1 MAAAQLSLPLDFAPE
16 PVRDHGLR
24 AAHLRPLVS
33 PGKRAG
39 RPFVSFRVPPERAWQ
54 YPELEYGNAGSSFA
68 ALVLDCD
75 RPKAWRVGVC
85 DLPPYSWLVRRPAND
100 HAHIVWCL
108 AEPVHRY
115 PAARIDPLRYL
126 AGIAEYYAH
135 AVGADPA
142 YSGVLAHNPAP
153 LFKSPY
159 RTTWGREAAYSLDQ
173 LASIIPFNWEPPRV
187 RQTGVG
193 RNCDLFEAGMTWA
206 GRRANAGL
214 LVLPALLA
222 VNQNFAHPLPLS
234 EVQATA
240 RSIEKYS
247 KRWSARG
254 WHCPR
259 WISRQAARGRRSG
272 EARHLGSNESLK
284 PWAAEGVS
292 RATWYRRR
300 ATERATRTNTDRTP
314 GSSVGDQTDQK
325 KSMKSE
331 VKNVFGK
338 ISAKIP
344 TERTH
349 P

>member
-1 MAAAQLSLPLDFAPE
+1 M
-16 PVRDHGLR
+16 
-24 AAHLRPLVS
+24 
-33 PGKRAG
+33 
-39 RPFVSFRVPPERAWQ
+39 
-54 YPELEYGNAGSSFA
+54 
-68 ALVLDCD
+68 
-75 RPKAWRVGVC
+75 
-85 DLPPYSWLVRRPAND
+85 
-100 HAHIVWCL
+100 
-108 AEPVHRY
+108 
-115 PAARIDPLRYL
+115 
-126 AGIAEYYAH
+126 
-135 AVGADPA
+135 
-142 YSGVLAHNPAP
+142 
-153 LFKSPY
+153 
-159 RTTWGREAAYSLDQ
+159 DQ
-173 LASIIPFNWEPPRV
+173 LATVIPFNWTPPSV

-193 RNCDLFEAGMTWA
+193 RNVDLFEAGMRWA
-206 GRRANAGL
+206 GRQANASL
-214 LVLPALLA
+214 PVLPALHVA
-222 VNQNFAHPLPLS
+222 NQDFAHPLPLS

-240 RSIEKYS
+240 RSIEKYR
-247 KRWSARG
+247 KRWAARS

-314 GSSVGDQTDQK
+314 ESSVADQTDQK

>member
-1 MAAAQLSLPLDFAPE
+1 MAAQLEFPLSFAPE
-16 PVRDHGLR
+16 PLRAHGLR
-24 AAHLRPLVS
+24 AAHPRPLVS
-33 PGKRAG
+33 FGKRPGQPYA
-39 RPFVSFRVPPERAWQ
+39 SFRTSPEWAWRF
-54 YPELEYGNAGSSFA
+54 PEVEYGNAGSSFA

-75 RPKAWRVGVC
+75 DPRKMGLGLP
-85 DLPPYSWLVRRPAND
+85 DLPPFNWLVERPAND
-100 HAHIVWCL
+100 HAHVVWAL

-115 PAARIDPLRYL
+115 PEARAEPLRYF
-126 AGIAEYYAH
+126 AGIAEYHAFSTNADASYA
-135 AVGADPA
+135 
-142 YSGVLAHNPAP
+142 GVLAHNPAP
-153 LFKSPY
+153 LFKGPY
-159 RTTWGREAAYSLDQ
+159 RTTWGREEPYALDQ
-173 LASIIPFNWEPPRV
+173 LASVIPFNWEPPTV
-187 RQTGVG
+187 RQTSVG
-193 RNCDLFEAGMTWA
+193 RNVDLFEAGMRWA
-206 GRRANAGL
+206 GRQANASL
-214 LVLPALLA
+214 PVLPALHVA
-222 VNQNFAHPLPLS
+222 NQDFAHPLPLS

-240 RSIEKYS
+240 RSIEKYR
-247 KRWSARG
+247 KRWAARS

-272 EARHLGSNESLK
+272 EARRLGSNESLK

-300 ATERATRTNTDRTP
+300 ATERETRTNTDRTP
-314 GSSVGDQTDQK
+314 ESSVGDQTDQK

>member
-1 MAAAQLSLPLDFAPE
+1 MAAQLEFPLSFAPE
-16 PVRDHGLR
+16 PLRAHGLR
-24 AAHLRPLVS
+24 AAHPRPLVS
-33 PGKRAG
+33 LGKRPG
-39 RPFVSFRVPPERAWQ
+39 QPFASFRTSPEWAWRF
-54 YPELEYGNAGSSFA
+54 PEVEYGNAGSSFA

-75 RPKAWRVGVC
+75 DPRKMGLGLS
-85 DLPPYSWLVRRPAND
+85 DLPPFNWLVERPAND
-100 HAHIVWCL
+100 HAHVVWAL

-115 PAARIDPLRYL
+115 PEARAEPLRYF
-126 AGIAEYYAH
+126 AGIAEYYAF
-135 AVGADPA
+135 ATNADA
-142 YSGVLAHNPAP
+142 SYAGVLAHNPACR
-153 LFKSPY
+153 FKSPY
-159 RTTWGREAAYSLDQ
+159 RTTWGREAPYTLDQ
-173 LASIIPFNWEPPRV
+173 LATVIPFNWTPPSV

-193 RNCDLFEAGMTWA
+193 RNADLFEAGMRWA
-206 GRRANAGL
+206 GRQANASL
-214 LVLPALLA
+214 PVLPALHVA
-222 VNQNFAHPLPLS
+222 NQDFAHPLPLS

-240 RSIEKYS
+240 RSIEKYR
-247 KRWSARG
+247 KRWAARS

-300 ATERATRTNTDRTP
+300 ATERATRTNTDKTP
-314 GSSVGDQTDQK
+314 ESSVGDQTDQK